1 MKLNAASEQYFTR
14 WEGKAT
20 LPRPPKT
27 RLPWR
32 PWPHLR
38 SRVPIVT
45 KREGPLGRYEYLIEG
60 PEAHFLMTR
69 SFKKMSVRISRGEG
83 GS

>member
-32 PWPHLR
+32 PWSLPR

-45 KREGPLGRYEYLIEG
+45 KREGPLGGYEYLIEG
-60 PEAHFLMTR
+60 PEARFLR
-69 SFKKMSVRISRGEG
+69 KRVSKR
-83 GS
+83 